1 MTAEARMTP
10 FAPEARP
17 RLARGCRLRES
28 SNADSVLLMPER
40 ALKVNGTAL
49 RVLQL
54 CDGQRTLA
62 EILASLASEFPA
74 KSPVQL
80 EEDTIRFLERLREK
94 RAIDLG

>member
-1 MTAEARMTP
+1 MAQLSHD
-10 FAPEARP
+10 ARP

-28 SNADSVLLMPER
+28 SGADSVLLMPER

-62 EILASLASEFPA
+62 EILAALAAEFPA
-74 KSPVQL
+74 QPPGRL
-80 EEDTIRFLERLREK
+80 ETETIRFLERLREK
-94 RAIDLG
+94 RAVDLG